1 MPVGGT
7 LALPP
12 GARGQRGVRLDV
24 PGALLASGGLVAI
37 VYGSSDAESAGWAD
51 PVVLTLFA
59 AGVALLAVFVW
70 WQSRAKHPMLP
81 LHIVRD
87 RTRAAALATMGLATV
102 AMFGAFLFL
111 TYYLQT
117 ILDYSPLRTGLAFLP
132 MSVTIVVGATQIA
145 SRLLPHTAPRNLMAP
160 GALLAAGGMLL
171 LTRLSTNS
179 TYATGVLPALVLL
192 GLGMGLT
199 FMPVYATATAGVAPK
214 DAGVTSAVVSTFQQI
229 GGSLGTVLLNT
240 IASSAATRYIDAY
253 PSRSRDLGEG
263 MVHGFTVA
271 AGAVGLAVADWSAR
285 SQAVVAEKRVP
296 DVEAEFAVHGPG
308 RAVSR
313 RDVQQPYPEPVGGV
327 ADLAG
332 PEVRQLPAQRML
344 RRHVLEHDA
353 GDEVVPAA
361 GTGPG
366 P

>member
-1 MPVGGT
+1 M
-7 LALPP
+7 
-12 GARGQRGVRLDV
+12 RLDV

-37 VYGSSDAESAGWAD
+37 VYGSSKAESAGWAH
-51 PVVLTLFA
+51 PLVLTLFA
-59 AGVALLAVFVW
+59 VGVALLAVFVW

-117 ILDYSPLRTGLAFLP
+117 ILDYSPVRTGLAFLP
-132 MSVTIVVGATQIA
+132 MSVTIVIGATQIA
-145 SRLLPHTAPRNLMAP
+145 ARLLTRTAPRNLMAP
-160 GALLAAGGMLL
+160 GMLLAAAGMLL

-214 DAGVTSAVVSTFQQI
+214 DAGVTSATVSTFQQI

-240 IASSAATRYIDAY
+240 IASSAATRYIDAH

-271 AGAVGLAVADWSAR
+271 AWWSTGALLLAALVAAMAR
-285 SQAVVAEKRVP
+285 TPESKR
-296 DVEAEFAVHGPG
+296 G
-308 RAVSR
+308 RQMPS
-313 RDVQQPYPEPVGGV
+313 
-327 ADLAG
+327 
-332 PEVRQLPAQRML
+332 
-344 RRHVLEHDA
+344 
-353 GDEVVPAA
+353 
-361 GTGPG
+361 
-366 P
+366 